1 MTLPAAD
8 PKAASLS
15 DAQRAYLRF
24 VSQGLTSKQIAHAV
38 GGSHHT
44 INAEIGIAMRVLG
57 AKSRQEAAA
66 TLLRLEEVASYER
79 SYEPVRVAVPAP
91 PVAQQASDG
100 EGKSSPARPWPT
112 DSRSENMLSAWP
124 RIGWILG
131 LAAAIALLLGG
142 LVSGVAALLDG
153 LSRWF

>member
-1 MTLPAAD
+1 MTFPAAD
-8 PKAASLS
+8 AKAASLS

-24 VSQGLTSKQIAHAV
+24 VSQGLTSKQIAHTV

-66 TLLRLEEVASYER
+66 ILLRLDEVASYER
-79 SYEPVRVAVPAP
+79 SYEPISVAAPAQ
-91 PVAQQASDG
+91 PVAEQASDG
-100 EGKSSPARPWPT
+100 DGKSSPARPWPT
-112 DSRSENMLSAWP
+112 DSRPENIFSPWQ

-131 LAAAIALLLGG
+131 LAAVIALLLGG